1 MRYEKPIVN
10 VIDLQ
15 IKENIAAVDTTVYK
29 GATLGAA
36 LDNGT
41 YARNVAL
48 TEANTG
54 ISSTVAGGSLVDPS

>member
-29 GATLGAA
+29 GADLAA
-36 LDNGT
+36 AAGVSAEHLVKN
-41 YARNVAL
+41 L
-48 TEANTG
+48 TAANTG
-54 ISSTVAGGSLVDPS
+54 ISAANSDGLVDPS

>member
-29 GATLGAA
+29 GTTLNAVDAGTAA
-36 LDNGT
+36 VGM
-41 YARNVAL
+41 AL
-48 TEANTG
+48 TSAETG
-54 ISSTVAGGSLVDPS
+54 ISSSVAGGGLVAES

>member
-29 GATLGAA
+29 GAAGSYTTDTVTQMA
-36 LDNGT
+36 LNQT
-41 YARNVAL
+41 NS
-48 TEANTG
+48 G
-54 ISSTVAGGSLVDPS
+54 IASASSEGLVNPS

>member
-54 ISSTVAGGSLVDPS
+54 ISAANSDGLVAES

>member
-29 GATLGAA
+29 GTTLNAVDA
-36 LDNGT
+36 GT
-41 YARNVAL
+41 ASLQMAL
-48 TEANTG
+48 TEANSG
-54 ISSTVAGGSLVDPS
+54 ISAGSSEGLVDPS